1 MVSQE
6 YPLMPKA
13 TAVWLV
19 DNTAL
24 TFKQIADF
32 CGMHE
37 LEIQGIAD
45 GDVSYGIVGQSPI
58 ASGQLAKEEIKRC
71 EKNNNT
77 SLKLKQSPA
86 KDVKVTTKKG
96 AKYVPVARRGD
107 KPDGIA
113 FLLKYYPEIT
123 DTQIRKLIGT
133 TKAMIES
140 IRSKTHWNYRNIKPR
155 DPVLLGLCSQSQ
167 FNTVIDEV
175 NSSKPKGKEE

>member
-1 MVSQE
+1 MVSKE

-37 LEIQGIAD
+37 LEIRGIAD
-45 GDVSYGIVGQSPI
+45 GDVSFGILGQDPI
-58 ASGQLAKEEIKRC
+58 ASGQLTKEEIERC
-71 EKNNNT
+71 EKD
-77 SLKLKQSPA
+77 SKAFLELKQSLA
-86 KDVKVTTKKG
+86 REEMKTSSKSSKK

-123 DTQIRKLIGT
+123 DVQIRKLIGT
-133 TKAMIES
+133 TKSNLE
-140 IRSKTHWNYRNIKPR
+140 T
-155 DPVLLGLCSQSQ
+155 L
-167 FNTVIDEV
+167 FF
-175 NSSKPKGKEE
+175 